1 MTLRVVALASLVI
14 AVGAACG
21 GTVVFSEGDGDGGS
35 GGAGTTATK
44 STTTKSGST
53 GQTASPSTGA
63 PTTGGP
69 VTNGMP
75 GCPVL
80 PDGPFCVASAST
92 TTGGASCAFSWCID
106 NNDSYSATCSG
117 TTCECE
123 HQGQACNCPW
133 DGNCN
138 KSCCP
143 GTQ

>member
-1 MTLRVVALASLVI
+1 MPFRVVGLASLVI

-53 GQTASPSTGA
+53 GQTASPTTGA
-63 PTTGGP
+63 PTGGP
-69 VTNGMP
+69 VTTGMP

-80 PDGPFCVASAST
+80 PGGPLCVATAT
-92 TTGGASCAFSWCID
+92 TTGGSCDFSWCID
-106 NNDSYSATCSG
+106 DPVYYTASCSG
-117 TTCECE
+117 STCECE
-123 HQGQACNCPW
+123 LQGQACDCPW
-133 DGNCN
+133 DGNCA

-143 GTQ
+143 GTP